1 MTSLKEAMKRAAVW
15 SATLLLA
22 AGAVLATQ
30 GIATATEIAESDK
43 TVVQTSVEEET
54 GEPVSPI
61 PLPGLEN
68 TGAGDNPVVLIGLS
82 IFAVVAIIG
91 AAVVAPK
98 LNERYMRKQQENS

>member
-22 AGAVLATQ
+22 AGAVIATQ
-30 GIATATEIAESDK
+30 GIATATEMNESEK
-43 TVVQTSVEEET
+43 AVVSSAVEQET
-54 GEPVSPI
+54 DEPVSPI

-68 TGAGDNPVVLIGLS
+68 TTAGDNPAVLIGLS
-82 IFAVVAIIG
+82 VFAVIAIIG

-98 LNERYMRKQQENS
+98 LNERYLRKQQENS